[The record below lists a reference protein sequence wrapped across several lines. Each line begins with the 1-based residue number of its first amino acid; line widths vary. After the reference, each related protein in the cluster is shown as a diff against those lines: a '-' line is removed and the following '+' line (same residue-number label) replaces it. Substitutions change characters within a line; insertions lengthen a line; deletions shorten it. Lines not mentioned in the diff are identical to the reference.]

1 MNGKYLLDTNIL
13 IKLFA
18 GDENVIKWLKKAPEI
33 FIPSIVLGE
42 LYYGAQKSS
51 NKKNNLTKIDELS
64 TSSNIIPCDSGTAR
78 HYGLIKNQ
86 LKEKGKPI
94 PENDIWIGAIALQ
107 HRLTLVTK
115 DVHFKEIKGMVLIDL
130 DN

>member
-18 GDENVIKWLKKAPEI
+18 GDENVTGWLKKAPEI
-33 FIPSIVLGE
+33 YIPSIVLGE

-51 NKKNNLTKIDELS
+51 NKKTNLAKINEVS
-64 TSSNIIPCDSGTAR
+64 TNSNIIPCDSQTAR
-78 HYGLIKNQ
+78 HYGIIKNQ

-115 DVHFKEIKGMVLIDL
+115 DVHFKEIEGMVLIDL
-130 DN
+130 EN